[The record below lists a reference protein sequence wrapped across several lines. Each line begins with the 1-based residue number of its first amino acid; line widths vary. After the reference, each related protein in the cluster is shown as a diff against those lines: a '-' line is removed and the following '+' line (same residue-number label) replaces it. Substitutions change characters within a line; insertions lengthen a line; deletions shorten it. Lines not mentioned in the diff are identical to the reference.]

1 MSTQFKTAHAKAE
14 GWAGVS
20 KACVERLGRLD
31 GDFNL
36 GFLYVTDSLA
46 PDLSSILTYVRE
58 TTHIE
63 DWVGAAGYGVFG
75 GGQEY
80 TDVPAMA
87 VLVAAMPSDDFR
99 VFEADDGFE
108 EFRVDHRHWIER
120 ANPPCAIVH
129 GDSRNGNIAE
139 IIAGMAEE
147 SSAFLV
153 GGLASMEAPD
163 SQIAGKVIGGGL
175 SGVMLSS
182 RVTVA
187 TGLSQ
192 GCIPIGPIH
201 TITDARHNVLISL
214 DERRALEV
222 LVEDLGPGRDVRT
235 IGGLIHVALP
245 ISGSDTGDYLVR
257 NLIGIDVERG
267 LVSIGEIP
275 RRGDQVMFCARDR
288 ESARKDL
295 GRMLGDLR
303 ERAGATP
310 KGGIYVSC
318 VARGSHL
325 FGNDG
330 VEVGM
335 IREALGDFPLIGFF
349 ANGEICHDRL
359 YGHTGVLALFL

>member
-1 MSTQFKTAHAKAE
+1 MRFKAAHAKAE

-20 KACVERLGRLD
+20 KACVDRLGPLD

-36 GFLYVTDSLA
+36 GFLYVTDGLA

-75 GGQEY
+75 AGQEY
-80 TDVPAMA
+80 TEVPAMA
-87 VLVAAMPSDDFR
+87 VLVAAMPSEDFR
-99 VFEADDGFE
+99 VFDAGDGFD

-120 ANPPCAIVH
+120 AQPPCAIVH
-129 GDSRNGNIAE
+129 GDSRNGDIGE
-139 IIAGMAEE
+139 VIAGMAEE

-153 GGLASMEAPD
+153 GGLASMDAAE
-163 SQIAGKVIGGGL
+163 SQIAGKVTGGGI

-187 TGLSQ
+187 TGLTQ
-192 GCIPIGPIH
+192 GCVPIGPVH
-201 TITDARHNVLISL
+201 SITDVRQNVLIGL
-214 DERRALEV
+214 DDRPALDV

-235 IGGLIHVALP
+235 ISGLVHVALP

-275 RRGDQVMFCARDR
+275 LLGDRVMFCARDR

-295 GRMLGDLR
+295 SRMLEDLR
-303 ERAGATP
+303 ERAGGTP

-318 VARGSHL
+318 VARGAHL
-325 FGNDG
+325 FGVDG
-330 VEVGM
+330 VELEM
-335 IREALGDFPLIGFF
+335 IRDVLGDFPLAGFY
-349 ANGEICHDRL
+349 ANGEISHDRL
-359 YGHTGVLALFL
+359 YSYTGVLALFL